1 MASESINVDLV
12 RSSLARLADHAS
24 VELLS
29 KQPHWGDA
37 ILCDGLLAASDAL
50 KVDKPAAAAHEWFA
64 RKLATRPRLDGWSLP
79 IRTRQVGDG

>member
-1 MASESINVDLV
+1 MVSDSINADLV
-12 RSSLARLADHAS
+12 RGSLVRLADHAS

-37 ILCDGLLAASDAL
+37 ILCDDLLAASDAL
-50 KVDKPAAAAHEWFA
+50 KDDAPGAAAHEWFA
-64 RKLATRPRLDGWSLP
+64 RKLATGPRLDGWLLQ